1 MTRALLP
8 SDPAFLELVAA
19 LLGYLGGILAA
30 LAALVFLRRRHVR
43 RRQRR
48 RGRVG
53 DAEIR
58 AILERGRVEVE
69 EPLDLEEI
77 REEEKRF
84 WEEER
89 WE

>member
-1 MTRALLP
+1 MIGYFGGL
-8 SDPAFLELVAA
+8 LVAV
-19 LLGYLGGILAA
+19 AA
-30 LAALVFLRRRHVR
+30 VVFLRRRHVR
-43 RRQRR
+43 RRVSRR
-48 RGRVG
+48 VGRVG
-53 DAEIR
+53 DDELR
-58 AILERGRVEVE
+58 AILEHGRIEVE